1 MRGFAMANTETS
13 LISPEVKELIAIGAA
28 VACNCEPCF
37 KFHYD
42 KSRKLG
48 ITESDMVKAVETGKM
63 VKEASA
69 SNILDLAYKHLHVSA
84 CEHKSSC
91 CS

>member
-1 MRGFAMANTETS
+1 MKGVTMTNNETS
-13 LISPEVKELIAIGAA
+13 LISSQVKELIAIGAA
-28 VACNCEPCF
+28 IACNCEPCF

-48 ITESDMVKAVETGKM
+48 ISESDMVKAVETGKM

-69 SNILDLAYKHLHVSA
+69 SNILDLANKHLHLTP
-84 CEHKSSC
+84 CEQKQSC